1 MTMTNIT
8 DSKSSLKTKAP
19 PAWMKEETK
28 EMKNH
33 EGVILKAV
41 ESFLLKSSEQRT
53 KQDTLNM
60 EVIDSIRP
68 NYAVRAAFDKIMKRK
83 AGAEYERLIRMQRK
97 QSEVVASLEAQLK
110 VVWQKGEDHY
120 NSAYTNWWGDMA
132 YAIPYRG
139 EIEEDWDLKKKLM
152 VQWYYSWMIGLPDT
166 KFYTDYC
173 YYLDYFRGEVDVEKI
188 GVRRKWKK

>member
-1 MTMTNIT
+1 MTTNNIA
-8 DSKSSLKTKAP
+8 DGKDLLKTKAP
-19 PAWMKEETK
+19 VGMKEETK
-28 EMKNH
+28 DTKNH
-33 EGVILKAV
+33 EGVILEAV

-110 VVWQKGEDHY
+110 VVWDKLDDQH
-120 NSAYTNWWGDMA
+120 NSAYTNWWGDLA

-139 EIEEDWDLKKKLM
+139 ELEEDSDLKENLM